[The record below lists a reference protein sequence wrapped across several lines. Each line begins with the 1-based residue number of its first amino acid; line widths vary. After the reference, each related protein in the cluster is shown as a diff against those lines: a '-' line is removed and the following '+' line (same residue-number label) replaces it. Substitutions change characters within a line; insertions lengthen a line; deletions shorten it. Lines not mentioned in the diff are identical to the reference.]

1 MNAKRKKKKEKNS
14 KSPSGTSFN
23 SIQALVFAGTIEH
36 DRTKN
41 NWKGLI
47 KRKTVKL
54 QQKPALLNSIVLNS
68 VNSIPPNLV

>member
-1 MNAKRKKKKEKNS
+1 MNAKKKIKEKKKT
-14 KSPSGTSFN
+14 SPSSTSFN
-23 SIQALVFAGTIEH
+23 SIQALVFARPIEH